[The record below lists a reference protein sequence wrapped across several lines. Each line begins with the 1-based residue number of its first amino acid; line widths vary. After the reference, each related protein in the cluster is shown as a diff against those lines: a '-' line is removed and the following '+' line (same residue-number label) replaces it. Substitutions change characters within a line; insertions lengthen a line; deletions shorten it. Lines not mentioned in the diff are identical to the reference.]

1 MAWGDM
7 EGQKMKQMQSVFPA
21 LLLIAALLCGCSEQ
35 RSEIVLP
42 QPVVQEYTRPGTEN
56 TGLMTLNDL
65 VDSADCVVVA
75 EMVEET
81 EYYAGATW
89 RNEMRIIR
97 DLTGNVNDQGCP
109 EGSIYVS
116 AARAG
121 VYMPGETYLL
131 FLRASS
137 VIGRPTIV
145 YVSVDSQL
153 IIPCSDRAST
163 FVYQGTAQDWLPGA
177 ELAQAAAER
186 AAAHPKAAIV
196 SANTATSYAEAM
208 SQADEIWLIEVQS
221 IEPLT
226 ADFVRCDYQILQVLE
241 GAYDIGVPGA
251 AAYREPLPAVGNPQV
266 GQRYLLLKSHT
277 ETGELDIVSGEY
289 CLVPSDEPLFRQR
302 VDAGAE

>member
-1 MAWGDM
+1 
-7 EGQKMKQMQSVFPA
+7 MKQMQSVFLA

-42 QPVVQEYTRPGTEN
+42 QPVVQEHTRLGTEN

-121 VYMPGETYLL
+121 VYMPGET
-131 FLRASS
+131 
-137 VIGRPTIV
+137 
-145 YVSVDSQL
+145 
-153 IIPCSDRAST
+153 
-163 FVYQGTAQDWLPGA
+163 
-177 ELAQAAAER
+177 
-186 AAAHPKAAIV
+186 
-196 SANTATSYAEAM
+196 
-208 SQADEIWLIEVQS
+208 
-221 IEPLT
+221 
-226 ADFVRCDYQILQVLE
+226 
-241 GAYDIGVPGA
+241 
-251 AAYREPLPAVGNPQV
+251 
-266 GQRYLLLKSHT
+266 
-277 ETGELDIVSGEY
+277 
-289 CLVPSDEPLFRQR
+289 
-302 VDAGAE
+302 